1 MEKKTAKEGPR
12 PVCSLTG
19 RSNRNRPKRWANQVV
34 VANETKTEF
43 DGDVKLRWRL
53 HDEFHAFPR
62 QMGWW
67 KLVNLNAPTPAA
79 AAQARAKA
87 GEGTAAPDAGE
98 ATAATAAVAAGSSQL
113 QAELAKLDLGMPGVR
128 LAVPALAKQ
137 GNVVE
142 VKRGCFSLRG
152 ARVGCMHQ

>member
-1 MEKKTAKEGPR
+1 M
-12 PVCSLTG
+12 VI
-19 RSNRNRPKRWANQVV
+19 
-34 VANETKTEF
+34 ANETKTEF

-79 AAQARAKA
+79 AAQARARA
-87 GEGTAAPDAGE
+87 GGGAASPDAAE
-98 ATAATAAVAAGSSQL
+98 APATAAAGSSGL

-142 VKRGCFSLRG
+142 VREVMGC
-152 ARVGCMHQ
+152 

>member
-1 MEKKTAKEGPR
+1 MDRKTSQPGTHPPTK
-12 PVCSLTG
+12 
-19 RSNRNRPKRWANQVV
+19 QVV
-34 VANETKTEF
+34 IANETKTEY
-43 DGDVKLRWRL
+43 DGDFKLRWRL

-79 AAQARAKA
+79 RAQARAKA
-87 GEGTAAPDAGE
+87 GGGTGGAAGDRSAPDSE
-98 ATAATAAVAAGSSQL
+98 
-113 QAELAKLDLGMPGVR
+113 KLDLRTRGVR

-142 VKRGCFSLRG
+142 VGVLFPPS
-152 ARVGCMHQ
+152 

>member
-1 MEKKTAKEGPR
+1 M
-12 PVCSLTG
+12 
-19 RSNRNRPKRWANQVV
+19 V

-67 KLVNLNAPTPAA
+67 QLVNLNAPTPAA
-79 AAQARAKA
+79 AAQARARA
-87 GEGTAAPDAGE
+87 GEGTAAPGAADSPPP
-98 ATAATAAVAAGSSQL
+98 ATAEAAALAVGSSGL
-113 QAELAKLDLGMPGVR
+113 EAELAKLDLGMPGVR

-142 VKRGCFSLRG
+142 VKGG
-152 ARVGCMHQ
+152 GGGGG

>member
-1 MEKKTAKEGPR
+1 M
-12 PVCSLTG
+12 
-19 RSNRNRPKRWANQVV
+19 V

-67 KLVNLNAPTPAA
+67 KPVNLNAPTPAA
-79 AAQARAKA
+79 AAQARARA
-87 GEGTAAPDAGE
+87 GGGTAAPGE
-98 ATAATAAVAAGSSQL
+98 AEAPAAAGAGGGGQL
-113 QAELAKLDLGMPGVR
+113 QAELASLDLGMPGVR

-142 VKRGCFSLRG
+142 VRFGCCCG
-152 ARVGCMHQ
+152 K

>member
-1 MEKKTAKEGPR
+1 M
-12 PVCSLTG
+12 VI
-19 RSNRNRPKRWANQVV
+19 
-34 VANETKTEF
+34 ANEVRGEY
-43 DGDVKLRWRL
+43 DGDFKLRWRL

-79 AAQARAKA
+79 AAQARARA
-87 GEGTAAPDAGE
+87 GVSVAATPSGE
-98 ATAATAAVAAGSSQL
+98 APS
-113 QAELAKLDLGMPGVR
+113 EEKLDLRMPGVR

-142 VKRGCFSLRG
+142 VSR
-152 ARVGCMHQ
+152 